1 MLVATLEEEGFKVTY
16 LGVKKDGIIDLEELK
31 KAITKDTSIISVMA
45 VNNEIGVI
53 QPLEDI
59 GKIARENKVFFH
71 SDIAQAFGKIP
82 LDVEKCN
89 IDLAS
94 ISGHKIYAPKGIGAL
109 YIEKNLE

>member
-59 GKIARENKVFFH
+59 GKIARENKSLLPFRY
-71 SDIAQAFGKIP
+71 SSS
-82 LDVEKCN
+82 LW
-89 IDLAS
+89 
-94 ISGHKIYAPKGIGAL
+94 
-109 YIEKNLE
+109 KNSTRCRKMQYRPCKYFRP